1 MMTLLNSKP
10 EIFGTGPVLPVHDI
24 RAAVDFYCN
33 SLAFD
38 LDFVM
43 GDPPTHG
50 SVTRCR
56 VGIQFTSAPTT
67 FDPATYPGYNY
78 FFVDNI
84 DALHS
89 EYMMKNVRMTRDIES
104 QDHGMREFEVVDCN
118 GYRLRFGQ
126 YL

>member
-1 MMTLLNSKP
+1 MAILQAKP

-24 RAAVDFYCN
+24 RAAVEFYCN
-33 SLAFD
+33 SLGFE

-56 VGIQFTSAPTT
+56 VGIQFTNAPAS
-67 FDPATYPGYNY
+67 FDPGSYPGYNY

-89 EYMMKNVRMTRDIES
+89 EYIAKHVPITRPLTTH
-104 QDHGMREFEVVDCN
+104 DHGMREFEILDCE
-118 GYRLRFGQ
+118 GFRLRFGQ